1 MQTHSRI
8 AHDAVTLTGLTQELE
23 AMPLVLSERR
33 RIDEAHTILPATDSG
48 IVLLEEGNEVTHE
61 GRTTLV
67 EERADMLEL

>member
-1 MQTHSRI
+1 MQPHSRI
-8 AHDAVTLTGLTQELE
+8 AHEAVTLTGLTQELE
-23 AMPLVLSERR
+23 AMALVLSERR

-67 EERADMLEL
+67 EEWADLLEL